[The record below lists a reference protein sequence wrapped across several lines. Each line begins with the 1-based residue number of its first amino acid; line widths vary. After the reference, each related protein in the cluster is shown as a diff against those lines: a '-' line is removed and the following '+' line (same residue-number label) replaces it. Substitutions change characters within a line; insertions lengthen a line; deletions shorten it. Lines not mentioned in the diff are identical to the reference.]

1 MFKDVPLRWVAEA
14 EARSVQEFA
23 RVQREASEPPVS
35 LAHTRSGPAWSGRVR
50 RQVPR
55 VARTLTGALSFPFKA
70 TMRARSRFSSAMRS
84 SADPDFDRVL
94 AAVLITDIVGS
105 TKRAAEMGD
114 RRWIALLDR
123 HDDITRYQIRE
134 FGGRCIRN
142 SGDGFLAI
150 FASPARAIRCAM
162 AIAEAMAPLGLSL
175 RSGVHAG
182 EIQLKRD
189 KINGI
194 AVHIT
199 ARIAAAAYPDE
210 VFVSNTVRDLVIGA
224 EFAFEDRGVH
234 GLRGLP
240 EEIRL
245 YSMRAPGHATERAAD
260 STADEAGGASIV
272 RLPERR
278 FA

>member
-1 MFKDVPLRWVAEA
+1 MFKDVPLRWIAEA
-14 EARSVQEFA
+14 EARSVQESA
-23 RVQREASEPPVS
+23 RVQREASEPLVS

-84 SADPDFDRVL
+84 SADPEFDRVL
-94 AAVLITDIVGS
+94 VAILITDIVGS

-114 RRWIALLDR
+114 RRWVTLLDR
-123 HDDITRYQIRE
+123 HDHMTRHQIRA
-134 FGGRCIRN
+134 FGGRSVRN
-142 SGDGFLAI
+142 RGDGFLAV
-150 FASPARAIRCAM
+150 FASPARAIRCAA
-162 AIAEAMAPLGLSL
+162 AITEAMAPLGISL
-175 RSGVHAG
+175 RSGIHAG
-182 EIQLKRD
+182 EIHLKRD
-189 KINGI
+189 RVSGI
-194 AVHIT
+194 AVHVA
-199 ARIAAAAYPDE
+199 ARISAAAYPGE
-210 VFVSNTVRDLVIGA
+210 IFVSNTVHDLVTGA

-245 YSMRAPGHATERAAD
+245 YAMRGAGRAAGC
-260 STADEAGGASIV
+260 AAGEAGSASIISLQD
-272 RLPERR
+272 RK